1 MGTVS
6 SGRFAH
12 LLRWI
17 GITLV
22 VLLGLQLLVLVAS
35 WNWGLEPFRQLLVDR
50 LVSESPMALLGLI
63 LMLFGARLD
72 GAPSE
77 QPAAGRSPIQ
87 WVVGVVSI
95 VLAITMVVAVPVSI
109 GSEQATAQQVAQA
122 DAAIAMQTMQL
133 EREKQQLADPKAVD
147 QVIAQAE
154 KAGQIPAGVPE
165 AQKQAQARQFI
176 DTQLKPQLEKQEQQ
190 LGQAK
195 LGRDLAVQQR
205 RFGGTARAA
214 VLAIAFAVLALVALL

>member
-1 MGTVS
+1 MSTAS
-6 SGRFAH
+6 FGRFGH

-22 VLLGLQLLVLVAS
+22 VLLGLQLLVLLAS

-50 LVSESPMALLGLI
+50 LVGESPMALLGMV
-63 LMLFGARLD
+63 LMLFGAKLD
-72 GAPSE
+72 QPS
-77 QPAAGRSPIQ
+77 ASRSPIH

-95 VLAITMVVAVPVSI
+95 LLALAMVVAVPVSI

-122 DAAIAMQTMQL
+122 DAALSMQTVQL
-133 EREKQQLADPKAVD
+133 EREKRQLSDPKAVD
-147 QVIAQAE
+147 QLIAQAE
-154 KAGQIPAGVPE
+154 KAGQIPMGIPQV
-165 AQKQAQARQFI
+165 QKQAQARQFI

-190 LGQAK
+190 LGQAR

-205 RFGGTARAA
+205 RFGGTGRAA

>member
-1 MGTVS
+1 MSTVP
-6 SGRFAH
+6 SGRFGH

-22 VLLGLQLLVLVAS
+22 VLMGLQLLVLLVS
-35 WNWGLEPFRQLLVDR
+35 WNWALEPFRQLLVDR
-50 LVSESPMALLGLI
+50 LVGEAPMALLGLV
-63 LMLFGARLD
+63 LMLYGAKLD
-72 GAPSE
+72 H
-77 QPAAGRSPIQ
+77 PAGTRTPIQ

-95 VLAITMVVAVPVSI
+95 LLAIAMVVAVPVSI
-109 GSEQATAQQVAQA
+109 GSENATAQQVAQA
-122 DAAIAMQTMQL
+122 DGAIAMQSMQL
-133 EREKQQLADPKAVD
+133 QRERQQLADPKVVD

-154 KAGQIPAGVPE
+154 KAGQIPPGVSE
-165 AQKQAQARQFI
+165 EQKQAQARQVI

-205 RFGGTARAA
+205 RFGGTGRSA
-214 VLAIAFAVLALVALL
+214 VLAIAFVVLALVALL

>member
-1 MGTVS
+1 
-6 SGRFAH
+6 
-12 LLRWI
+12 
-17 GITLV
+17 
-22 VLLGLQLLVLVAS
+22 
-35 WNWGLEPFRQLLVDR
+35 LLVDR

-72 GAPSE
+72 GVQAD
-77 QPAAGRSPIQ
+77 QPGASRSPIQ
-87 WVVGVVSI
+87 WVVGVVSV
-95 VLAITMVVAVPVSI
+95 VLAISLVVAVPVSI

-154 KAGQIPAGVPE
+154 KAGQIPPGVPE

-176 DTQLKPQLEKQEQQ
+176 DTQLKPQLQKQEQQ

-205 RFGGTARAA
+205 RFGGTGRAA
-214 VLAIAFAVLALVALL
+214 VLAIAFVVLALVALL

>member
-1 MGTVS
+1 MSTVPL
-6 SGRFAH
+6 GRFGY

-22 VLLGLQLLVLVAS
+22 VLLGLQLLVLLAS

-50 LVSESPMALLGLI
+50 LVGESPMALLGMV
-63 LMLFGARLD
+63 LMLYGAKID
-72 GAPSE
+72 
-77 QPAAGRSPIQ
+77 QPQASTRSPIQ

-95 VLAITMVVAVPVSI
+95 LLAIAMVVAVPVSI
-109 GSEQATAQQVAQA
+109 GSENATAQQVAQA
-122 DAAIAMQTMQL
+122 DAAIAMQSMQL
-133 EREKQQLADPKAVD
+133 QREKEQLAAPGAVD

-154 KAGQIPAGVPE
+154 KAGQIPAGVSE
-165 AQKQAQARQFI
+165 EQKKAQARQFI
-176 DTQLKPQLEKQEQQ
+176 DTQLKPQLEKQELQ

-205 RFGGTARAA
+205 RFGGTGRSA
-214 VLAIAFAVLALVALL
+214 VLAIAFVVLALVALL

>member
-77 QPAAGRSPIQ
+77 QPAASRSPIQ

-154 KAGQIPAGVPE
+154 KAGQIPPGVPE

-176 DTQLKPQLEKQEQQ
+176 DTQLQKQEQQ

>member
-1 MGTVS
+1 LSTVPL
-6 SGRFAH
+6 GRFGY

-22 VLLGLQLLVLVAS
+22 VLLGLQLLVLLAS

-50 LVSESPMALLGLI
+50 LVGESPMALLGMV
-63 LMLFGARLD
+63 LMLYGAKID
-72 GAPSE
+72 
-77 QPAAGRSPIQ
+77 QPQASTRSPIQ

-95 VLAITMVVAVPVSI
+95 LLAIAMVVAVPVSI
-109 GSEQATAQQVAQA
+109 GSENATAQQVAQA
-122 DAAIAMQTMQL
+122 DAAIAMQSMQL
-133 EREKQQLADPKAVD
+133 QREKEQLAAPGAVD

-154 KAGQIPAGVPE
+154 KAGQIPAGVSE
-165 AQKQAQARQFI
+165 EQKKAQARQFI
-176 DTQLKPQLEKQEQQ
+176 DTQLKPQLEKQELQ

-205 RFGGTARAA
+205 RFGGTGRSA
-214 VLAIAFAVLALVALL
+214 VLAIAFVVLALVALL

>member
-1 MGTVS
+1 MSTVPL
-6 SGRFAH
+6 GRFGY

-22 VLLGLQLLVLVAS
+22 VLLGLQLLVLLAS

-50 LVSESPMALLGLI
+50 LVGESPMALLGMV
-63 LMLFGARLD
+63 LMLYGAKID
-72 GAPSE
+72 
-77 QPAAGRSPIQ
+77 QPQASTRSPIQ

-95 VLAITMVVAVPVSI
+95 LLAIAMVVAVPVSI
-109 GSEQATAQQVAQA
+109 GSENATAQQVAQA
-122 DAAIAMQTMQL
+122 DAAIAMQSMQL
-133 EREKQQLADPKAVD
+133 QREKQQLADPKAVD

-154 KAGQIPAGVPE
+154 KAGQIPAGMSE
-165 AQKQAQARQFI
+165 EQKQAQARQFI

-205 RFGGTARAA
+205 RFGGTGRSA
-214 VLAIAFAVLALVALL
+214 VLAIAFVVLALVALL

>member
-1 MGTVS
+1 MSTVS
-6 SGRFAH
+6 SGRFSH

-17 GITLV
+17 GISLV
-22 VLLGLQLLVLVAS
+22 VLLGLQLLVLLAS

-63 LMLFGARLD
+63 LMLFGAKLD
-72 GAPSE
+72 H
-77 QPAAGRSPIQ
+77 PAGGRSPIH
-87 WVVGVVSI
+87 WAVGVLSI
-95 VLAITMVVAVPVSI
+95 LLAITMVVAVPVSI

-122 DAAIAMQTMQL
+122 DAALAMQTMQL

-154 KAGQIPAGVPE
+154 KAGQIPPGVPD
-165 AQKQAQARQFI
+165 AQKKAQARQFI
-176 DTQLKPQLEKQEQQ
+176 DTQLKPQLQKQEQQ

-205 RFGGTARAA
+205 RFGGTGRAA
-214 VLAIAFAVLALVALL
+214 VLAIAFGVLALVALL

>member
-1 MGTVS
+1 MSTAS
-6 SGRFAH
+6 ITRFGH
-12 LLRWI
+12 LLRWV

-22 VLLGLQLLVLVAS
+22 VLLALQMLVLLAS
-35 WNWGLEPFRQLLVDR
+35 WNWALEPFRQLFVDR
-50 LVSESPMALLGLI
+50 LVGESPMALLGLV
-63 LMLFGARLD
+63 LMLYGSRLD
-72 GAPSE
+72 
-77 QPAAGRSPIQ
+77 QPGPERTPIR
-87 WVVGVVSI
+87 WVVGLVSI

-109 GSEQATAQQVAQA
+109 GSEKATGEQVAQA
-122 DAAIAMQTMQL
+122 DGALAMQTLQL

-154 KAGQIPAGVPE
+154 KAGQIPATMSE
-165 AQKQAQARQFI
+165 QEKQLKARQFI

-205 RFGGTARAA
+205 RFGGTWRAA
-214 VLAIAFAVLALVALL
+214 VLAIAFGVLALVALI

>member
-1 MGTVS
+1 MSTVPL
-6 SGRFAH
+6 GRFGY

-22 VLLGLQLLVLVAS
+22 VLLGLQLLVLLAS

-50 LVSESPMALLGLI
+50 LVGESPMALLGMV
-63 LMLFGARLD
+63 LMLYGAKID
-72 GAPSE
+72 
-77 QPAAGRSPIQ
+77 QPQASTRSPIQ

-95 VLAITMVVAVPVSI
+95 LLAIAMVVAVPVSI
-109 GSEQATAQQVAQA
+109 GSENATAQQVAQA
-122 DAAIAMQTMQL
+122 DAAIAMQSMQL
-133 EREKQQLADPKAVD
+133 QREKEQLAAPGAVD

-154 KAGQIPAGVPE
+154 KAGQIPAGVSE
-165 AQKQAQARQFI
+165 EQKKAQARQFI
-176 DTQLKPQLEKQEQQ
+176 DTQLKPQLEKQELQ

-205 RFGGTARAA
+205 RFGGTVRSA
-214 VLAIAFAVLALVALL
+214 VLAIAFVVLALVALL

>member
-1 MGTVS
+1 MVLSDVDIRRYIAEGKIKIEPELPEDHFGSCSIDFRLGNEFSVFEHS
-6 SGRFAH
+6 KFPFIDPRDKFAIQGMM
-12 LLRWI
+12 RTI
-17 GITLV
+17 V
-22 VLLGLQLLVLVAS
+22 VEDG
-35 WNWGLEPFRQLLVDR
+35 EPF
-50 LVSESPMALLGLI
+50 I
-63 LMLFGARLD
+63 L
-72 GAPSE
+72 
-77 QPAAGRSPIQ
+77 QPRDF
-87 WVVGVVSI
+87 